1 LKLRAEED
9 DPILL
14 KWLTERITMYTGPK
28 AQKEILNIMAN
39 TVIRGIAAEIRSLP
53 IVHFS
58 LIVDGTQDVSGAEQE
73 SVCLCYVDHD
83 LVPHEEFI
91 GLYRVS
97 ETTGE
102 GIAKVATDV
111 LLRLNLPMS
120 GLRGQSYDGASN
132 MAGKYTGAQAIVRRQ
147 QPLALYVHC
156 GAHCVNLITQA
167 ACSASPLIRDSL
179 SWVHQLGILYI
190 QSGKFKSRFELI
202 ATSKDTNLTT
212 LKPPCPT
219 VGLYGILLLELD

>member
-1 LKLRAEED
+1 
-9 DPILL
+9 
-14 KWLTERITMYTGPK
+14 
-28 AQKEILNIMAN
+28 MAN
-39 TVIRGIAAEIRSLP
+39 TVIQGIAAEIRSLP
-53 IVHFS
+53 IVQFS
-58 LIVDGTQDVSGAEQE
+58 VIVDGTQDVSGAEQE
-73 SVCLCYVDHD
+73 SVCLRYVDHD
-83 LVPHEEFI
+83 LVPHKEFI

-156 GAHCVNLITQA
+156 GAHCVI
-167 ACSASPLIRDSL
+167 
-179 SWVHQLGILYI
+179 
-190 QSGKFKSRFELI
+190 
-202 ATSKDTNLTT
+202 
-212 LKPPCPT
+212 
-219 VGLYGILLLELD
+219 